1 MNCAEIKGKPV
12 KITTLSLGKNA
23 IYIYITNQIKIFIL
37 INNDNNNRYST
48 YKGNIVICIYTYT
61 HSNTYIHIDITAV
74 KCFIVLFNWG
84 DGHPGIICCCRVHLS
99 RYL

>member
-1 MNCAEIKGKPV
+1 MNYAEIKEIPV
-12 KITTLSLGKNA
+12 KITTFSLGKNA
-23 IYIYITNQIKIFIL
+23 IYISNQIKIFIL

-61 HSNTYIHIDITAV
+61 HSNTYIHIHITAV

-84 DGHPGIICCCRVHLS
+84 D
-99 RYL
+99 